1 MRQAYA
7 ESDRNSN
14 GIGRGGRLVRTAE
27 RSEFLRKVAANSHTP
42 NAFPGG
48 ECHQLK
54 TIDGLF
60 YAKTVEMQPQLVGA
74 EQSPAPTNCIC
85 FAVFSHKTN
94 APVLS

>member
-14 GIGRGGRLVRTAE
+14 GIGRDGRLVRTAE

-48 ECHQLK
+48 EAL
-54 TIDGLF
+54 
-60 YAKTVEMQPQLVGA
+60 GA
-74 EQSPAPTNCIC
+74 P
-85 FAVFSHKTN
+85 
-94 APVLS
+94 APVLYRKEKFLMLKRTTEAMKHRHCV